1 MIIPLIYSFCAVDT
15 RRAYSY
21 VPLRLLQGSLVGVVG
36 KVGAGKSSL
45 LHAILAEMNKEHGSI
60 EIANLDD
67 VSARF
72 SKLH

>member
-1 MIIPLIYSFCAVDT
+1 M
-15 RRAYSY
+15 
-21 VPLRLLQGSLVGVVG
+21 GVVG

>member
-1 MIIPLIYSFCAVDT
+1 MFC
-15 RRAYSY
+15 

-45 LHAILAEMNKEHGSI
+45 LHAILGEMNKENGSI